1 MISYDSEFD
10 RSEFDRSEFDRSELD
25 GRAQAARRARGPHR
39 LACAAL
45 VASALVVA
53 GCSTS
58 HKAAKAP
65 SSGPASGL
73 GSGSAAPLSSGP
85 AGGSLP
91 ASQAASSSDAGSISS
106 TAAVP
111 ALVANIEAPATK
123 AGFTIKLHRGSIVK
137 VNPQQPKAGSPV
149 TFVVE
154 PATSKVLSPVPGN
167 AGYYT
172 GAVDGVANVKVSQGG
187 AVIGTL
193 AITVWG

>member
-1 MISYDSEFD
+1 
-10 RSEFDRSEFDRSELD
+10 
-25 GRAQAARRARGPHR
+25 
-39 LACAAL
+39 LACATL
-45 VASALVVA
+45 VASTLVVA

-65 SSGPASGL
+65 SSAPASGL
-73 GSGSAAPLSSGP
+73 GSGSAAPLSSAA

-91 ASQAASSSDAGSISS
+91 ASPAASSSDAGSISS

-123 AGFTIKLHRGSIVK
+123 AGFAIKLHRGSVIK
-137 VNPQQPKAGSPV
+137 VNPQQPKAGSPI
-149 TFVVE
+149 TFVVD
-154 PATSKVLSPVPGN
+154 PVTSKVLSPVPGN
-167 AGYYT
+167 PGYYT

-187 AVIGTL
+187 SVIGTI